1 MNPTRDQ
8 IDQLRRQANELSQSD
23 SPAQRAWAQELFRQ
37 ADDLD
42 AATNPRQPEPQ
53 AHVEAYRAELER
65 IGKERFMATASPR
78 LIAAHRAIE
87 RETGGTV
94 TYAHLAH

>member
-1 MNPTRDQ
+1 MNATPLSPAE
-8 IDQLRRQANELSQSD
+8 LRRQADNLAQSD
-23 SPAQRAWAQELFRQ
+23 IGWRQ
-37 ADDLD
+37 AADLYSQAD
-42 AATNPRQPEPQ
+42 AIERAANPRKPEPK

-65 IGKERFMATASPR
+65 IGKERFMATASTR